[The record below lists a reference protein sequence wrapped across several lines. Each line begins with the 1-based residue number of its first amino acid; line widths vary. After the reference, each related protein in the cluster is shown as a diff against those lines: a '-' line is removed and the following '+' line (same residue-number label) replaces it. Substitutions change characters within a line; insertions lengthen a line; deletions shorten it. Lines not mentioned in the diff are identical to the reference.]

1 MILESTYQDLKL
13 LLDTLEGVPLDNQ
26 KDIVYR
32 EAVSLLVKTY
42 EDEEKAWMD
51 GLISSG
57 NFTEGNSQ
65 LAKRNLYSL
74 TSIHN
79 DITGGDKIE
88 KDF

>member
-42 EDEEKAWMD
+42 EDDKN
-51 GLISSG
+51 G
-57 NFTEGNSQ
+57 N
-65 LAKRNLYSL
+65 
-74 TSIHN
+74 
-79 DITGGDKIE
+79 
-88 KDF
+88 